1 MTFEVMTIPGIK
13 AKRRLKAEF
22 DFDAM
27 KANPGSGFVIPAEN
41 SDLFGLARTRT
52 SLYNKANGTAFTCN
66 KLADGSLR
74 VWNSGNAKP
83 MPTIQN
89 DIVGRTAEATNEIVQ
104 TEMIPER
111 DVKPKE
117 AVPNKQQFVDYLK
130 SLASGTSIK
139 LGQEYV
145 YRFAEFELWALEL
158 DGFDTAINYNPP
170 ELKITRKG

>member
-1 MTFEVMTIPGIK
+1 MTFEVMIIPGIK

-22 DFDAM
+22 QFDAM

-52 SLYNKANGTAFTCN
+52 SLYNKANGTRFTCN
-66 KLADGSLR
+66 KLNDGSLR
-74 VWNSGNAKP
+74 VWNSGASRP
-83 MPTIQN
+83 LPTIQN
-89 DIVGRTAEATNEIVQ
+89 DVANRLQQSTNEIVQ

-117 AVPNKQQFVDYLK
+117 HVPNKQQFVDYLK
-130 SLASGTSIK
+130 SLTPGVSIK